1 MKVPM
6 HYGTF
11 STFCRA
17 QHMYLPGALST
28 VRSSARS
35 PQHARLQNLKR
46 IKNAHALFT
55 MQIHVNRFWAHKQR
69 SKKQNNHQIPRLF
82 TSATYLAPCN
92 NKCAHHHSLSLGG
105 SKGRKATSIKALH
118 MDQLHASDSLLPL
131 AKRCLCLVLGVQV
144 VCHQTTDMMVQDPSV
159 WAVLCGYDMRMIL
172 DE

>member
-1 MKVPM
+1 
-6 HYGTF
+6 
-11 STFCRA
+11 
-17 QHMYLPGALST
+17 MYLPGALST

-35 PQHARLQNLKR
+35 PQHARLQILKR

-55 MQIHVNRFWAHKQR
+55 MQIMSTDFEHTNKEARNKTITKFQGFSPVQLTLHHA
-69 SKKQNNHQIPRLF
+69 I
-82 TSATYLAPCN
+82 TSAPTITR
-92 NKCAHHHSLSLGG
+92 SVWGG